1 MTTAAT
7 PTTTGTTTWSVD
19 PAHSLVEFAV
29 KHLMI
34 STVKGR
40 FGDVK
45 GTITYNEAQPAQS
58 KVQIE
63 IATGSIDTRAEQRDA
78 HLRSPDFFDVERF
91 PTMKFTSKRIEGDT
105 KGEFKVIGD
114 LTIRDQT
121 REVTLDAEFQ
131 GRGKDPW
138 GGDRM
143 GFAAKGK
150 VNRKEFGLN
159 WNQALE
165 AGGWLLG
172 DEIKMSI
179 EVELVKNAG

>member
-7 PTTTGTTTWSVD
+7 PTTTGTTTWSID

-45 GTITYNEAQPAQS
+45 GTITYNESQPTQS

-63 IATGSIDTRAEQRDA
+63 IATGSIDTRADQRDA

-105 KGEFKVIGD
+105 TGEFKLIGD

-121 REVTLDAEFQ
+121 REVVLDAEFQ
-131 GRGKDPW
+131 GKGKDPW
-138 GGDRM
+138 GGERM
-143 GFAAKGK
+143 GFEAKGK
-150 VNRKEFGLN
+150 INRKEFGLT

-165 AGGWLLG
+165 TGGVLVGNSVAIQL
-172 DEIKMSI
+172 EIQVI
-179 EVELVKNAG
+179 RQA